1 MKINN
6 KFDERQLELLKKI
19 NVDINNEYDKEG
31 LEQLEDIVCEAMTDN
46 LDINQDFTK
55 LAEEYENILDIIVE
69 IEDNL

>member
-19 NVDINNEYDKEG
+19 NVDINNEYNKEG